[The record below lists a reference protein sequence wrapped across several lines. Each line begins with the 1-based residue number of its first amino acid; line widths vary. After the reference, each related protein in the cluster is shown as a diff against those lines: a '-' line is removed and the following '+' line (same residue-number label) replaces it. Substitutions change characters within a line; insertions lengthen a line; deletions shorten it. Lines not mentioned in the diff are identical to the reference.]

1 MQYLINN
8 VNNTVHL
15 PLITPSEAQEEQAS
29 VVPDEMQHVPIT
41 PKLLTG
47 F

>member
-1 MQYLINN
+1 MQSLINN
-8 VNNTVHL
+8 VHDTVHL

-29 VVPDEMQHVPIT
+29 VAPDEMQHVPIT